1 MANKQTAVEWL
12 TKRCNDSLDKEPN
25 EPTQQEIGYSKA
37 LVHFIILLKEAK
49 QMEKEQ
55 IIDAY
60 SYGFWRGNNDDD
72 FEPEEYYE
80 DPYCNPDN
88 KYYGK

>member
-1 MANKQTAVEWL
+1 MENKTAMQRMLEWVRK
-12 TKRCNDSLDKEPN
+12 TFPMDLDTPRMIEDKIE
-25 EPTQQEIGYSKA
+25 S
-37 LVHFIILLKEAK
+37 LLKI
-49 QMEKEQ
+49 EKEQ

-72 FEPEEYYE
+72 FEPDEYYKN
-80 DPYCNPDN
+80 PYCNPDN

>member
-1 MANKQTAVEWL
+1 MMENKQTAIDWL
-12 TKRCNDSLDKEPN
+12 VKQVKLGDKSFDEFFRG
-25 EPTQQEIGYSKA
+25 EI
-37 LVHFIILLKEAK
+37 EQAK

-60 SYGFWRGNNDDD
+60 SYGFWRGNNEDD
-72 FEPEEYYE
+72 FEPDEYYKN
-80 DPYCNPDN
+80 PYCNPDN

>member
-1 MANKQTAVEWL
+1 MENKQTAIDWL
-12 TKRCNDSLDKEPN
+12 VKQVKLGDKSFN
-25 EPTQQEIGYSKA
+25 EFFRGEI
-37 LVHFIILLKEAK
+37 EQAK
-49 QMEKEQ
+49 QIEKEQ

-72 FEPEEYYE
+72 FEPEEYY
-80 DPYCNPDN
+80 DNPYCNPDN

>member
-1 MANKQTAVEWL
+1 MENKQTAIDWL
-12 TKRCNDSLDKEPN
+12 VKQVKLGDKSFDEFFRG
-25 EPTQQEIGYSKA
+25 EI
-37 LVHFIILLKEAK
+37 EQAK

-72 FEPEEYYE
+72 FEPDEYY
-80 DPYCNPDN
+80 DNPYCNPDN

>member
-1 MANKQTAVEWL
+1 MMENKQTAIDWL
-12 TKRCNDSLDKEPN
+12 VKQVKLGDKSFDEFFRG
-25 EPTQQEIGYSKA
+25 EI
-37 LVHFIILLKEAK
+37 EQAK

-72 FEPEEYYE
+72 FEPEEYY
-80 DPYCNPDN
+80 DNPYCNPDN